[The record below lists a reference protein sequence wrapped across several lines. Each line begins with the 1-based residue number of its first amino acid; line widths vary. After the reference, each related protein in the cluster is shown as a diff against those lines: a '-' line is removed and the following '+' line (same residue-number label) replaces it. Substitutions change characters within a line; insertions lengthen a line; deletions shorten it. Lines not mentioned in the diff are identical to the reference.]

1 MATNPKID
9 TNDPAQAESG
19 RALVLQYLQEAHAT
33 EQALVT
39 NLRAHISMTPRG
51 SYRDLLERHLAETQ
65 QHERA
70 VARRIREVGS
80 DRGILAAA
88 YGLAATIVGQVL
100 VLTKGPLDLLR
111 GGPEGEEKLLK
122 NARDEVVTEALEIG
136 IYDALEELA
145 LAVGDEPTAKLAARH
160 RGQEERMLEQLR
172 RLIPRLSHAVV
183 QARAGGRPS
192 YDWGTTGAADA
203 ARSPGR
209 GAKRTASRTP
219 RKAGPAARSA
229 ASAWSG
235 TSRRSSSSSSG
246 SSRRSSSGSSRRSG
260 GRKAEAPLT
269 DYDKL
274 TASQAVA
281 KLTDLTQDQLGQVI
295 AYERANRKR
304 TTVIDKAQSL
314 QENEPFPGYDDLTAR
329 DVAQRVRDADEATAR
344 RVREYEGRHQ
354 RRVEVLESSQRQL
367 SESSSSG
374 SSGSSS

>member
-9 TNDPAQAESG
+9 TNDPAQAETG
-19 RALVLQYLQEAHAT
+19 RAMVLQYLQEAHAT

-80 DRGILAAA
+80 DGGILAAA
-88 YGLAATIVGQVL
+88 YGLATTIVGQAL

-111 GGPEGEEKLLK
+111 GGTEGEEKLLK
-122 NARDEVVTEALEIG
+122 NARDEVVTEALEIA

-183 QARAGGRPS
+183 QARAGGQPS
-192 YDWGTTGAADA
+192 SEWDTTGAADA
-203 ARSPGR
+203 ARSAGR
-209 GAKRTASRTP
+209 GAKRTASRTQ
-219 RKAGPAARSA
+219 RKAGSTARSA
-229 ASAWSG
+229 ASSASSSARRA
-235 TSRRSSSSSSG
+235 TSSRSSS
-246 SSRRSSSGSSRRSG
+246 SSRRSG

-274 TASQAVA
+274 TASQAVS
-281 KLTDLTQDQLGQVI
+281 KLTDLTQDQLAQVI

-304 TTVIDKAQSL
+304 TTVIDRAQSL

-354 RRVEVLESSQRQL
+354 RRVEVLESAQRQL
-367 SESSSSG
+367 SGSSSSG
-374 SSGSSS
+374 SSS